1 MNNLIEIIPG
11 LYVSSWLDLSNTN
24 SNLLVKANIISINKV
39 FDTEMKV
46 LNMEIDPNIL
56 YIKNKLH
63 TGKINFDSINN
74 FIIESYK
81 NNENT
86 IIYSHDN
93 MILLIICAQFITKY
107 LDINIIETLYYLVEK
122 ININKNNLPK
132 YQIFELF
139 NNYIKNIN

>member
-1 MNNLIEIIPG
+1 MSNLIEIIPG
-11 LYVSSWLDLSNTN
+11 LYISSWLDLSN
-24 SNLLVKANIISINKV
+24 SLIKANIISINKI
-39 FDTEMKV
+39 FDIKMNV
-46 LNMEIDPNIL
+46 LNIEIDPNIL

-74 FIIESYK
+74 FILESYK

-86 IIYSHDN
+86 IIYSDDN

-139 NNYIKNIN
+139 KNYIKNIN

>member
-11 LYVSSWLDLSNTN
+11 LYISSWENIN
-24 SNLLVKANIISINKV
+24 KNLKYNIISINNIINS
-39 FDTEMKV
+39 ENKV
-46 LNMEIDPNIL
+46 LNIEVDSNIL

-81 NNENT
+81 NHENT
-86 IIYSHDN
+86 IIYSHDY
-93 MILLIICAQFITKY
+93 MIALIICLQFIIKY
-107 LDINIIETLYYLVEK
+107 LDINIIEALYYLSTK
-122 ININKNNLPK
+122 IKINKNNLPK

-139 NNYIKNIN
+139 TDYIKNINK